1 MKDTLAHVLDCLDDL
16 ERTAPDEDYRAAIA
30 AAIELLEL
38 LKGYE

>member
-1 MKDTLAHVLDCLDDL
+1 MKNTLAHVLGCLDDL

-38 LKGYE
+38 VKDYE